1 VQGEAVEVAAELAFG
16 ERLVAGAA
24 AAPRVV
30 GGFVDRVSGG
40 RELRDP
46 LRYNSGMSEI
56 LVPEDPLA
64 RFQDLYSAL
73 NADRSWFQSAAPL
86 RFAALAAMCI
96 PGEADE
102 VAKSIRQ
109 IGDRVKAESSMLGV
123 MRSDLRFIVAAV
135 LLSRGDTAD
144 GLMGEV
150 RRVRALFRA
159 RSMRRA
165 EAYETMAIL
174 MLRMKADH
182 APVSDDAI
190 DRFKAMYEEMKLHH
204 WWLTGPEDFPA
215 CAILSGQNAAIDEI
229 GARTEAIYQA
239 LIAVGFNVGDP
250 LQTAA
255 NLLYLASGQPD
266 DIAQRYRALAEGFK
280 LAGVSIWRSDY
291 DELAILSFL
300 RHSAQQIVETV
311 LSRRAVIETLKP
323 KPGRGLTFNLASSV
337 AFLELVKVDEQMQA
351 ITDTRA
357 LLDIQAVIQ
366 AQQAAA
372 VAATAGAAAAA
383 SANG

>member
-1 VQGEAVEVAAELAFG
+1 M
-16 ERLVAGAA
+16 
-24 AAPRVV
+24 
-30 GGFVDRVSGG
+30 VSGVAEG
-40 RELRDP
+40 REGGVVVRRAGSRGRLYRST
-46 LRYNSGMSEI
+46 RAATTSACYNVGMAEI
-56 LVPEDPLA
+56 LVPEDPLM
-64 RFQDLYSAL
+64 RFQDLYTAL
-73 NADRSWFQSAAPL
+73 NADRSWFQSADPL
-86 RFAALAAMCI
+86 RFAAIAAMCI
-96 PGEADE
+96 PGQAGE

-109 IGDRVKAESSMLGV
+109 IGDRIKAESGMFGA
-123 MRSDLRFIVAAV
+123 MRSDLRFIVAAI

-174 MLRMKADH
+174 MLRMKADQ
-182 APVSDDAI
+182 APVSDDAL

-215 CAILSGQNAAIDEI
+215 CAILSGQDADIDEI

-239 LIAVGFNVGDP
+239 LITVGFAAGDP

-255 NLLYLASGQPD
+255 NLLYLASGQPH
-266 DIAQRYRALAEGFK
+266 DIAQRYHALAEGFK

-300 RHSAQQIVETV
+300 HHSAQQIIETV
-311 LSRRAVIETLKP
+311 LARRAVIEALKP
-323 KPGRGLTFNLASSV
+323 KPSRELTFNLASSV
-337 AFLELVKVDEQMQA
+337 AFLELVKVDEQMHT
-351 ITDTRA
+351 ITDARA
-357 LLDIQAVIQ
+357 LMDIQAIIQ

-372 VAATAGAAAAA
+372 AAGAAAAA
-383 SANG
+383 SAASAGGS

>member
-1 VQGEAVEVAAELAFG
+1 
-16 ERLVAGAA
+16 
-24 AAPRVV
+24 
-30 GGFVDRVSGG
+30 
-40 RELRDP
+40 
-46 LRYNSGMSEI
+46 MSEI
-56 LVPEDPLA
+56 LVPEDPLV
-64 RFQDLYSAL
+64 RFQDLYTAL
-73 NADRSWFQSAAPL
+73 NADRSWFQSADPL
-86 RFAALAAMCI
+86 RFAAIAAMCI
-96 PGEADE
+96 PGQAVE

-109 IGDRVKAESSMLGV
+109 IGDRIKAESGMFGA
-123 MRSDLRFIVAAV
+123 MRSDLRFIVAAI

-174 MLRMKADH
+174 MLRMKADQ
-182 APVSDDAI
+182 APVSDDAL

-215 CAILSGQNAAIDEI
+215 CAVLSGQDADIDEI

-239 LIAVGFNVGDP
+239 LITVGFAAGDP

-255 NLLYLASGQPD
+255 NLLYLASGQPH
-266 DIAQRYRALAEGFK
+266 DIAQRYHALAEGFK

-300 RHSAQQIVETV
+300 HHSARQIIETV
-311 LSRRAVIETLKP
+311 LARRAVIEALKP
-323 KPGRGLTFNLASSV
+323 KPSRELTFNLASSV
-337 AFLELVKVDEQMQA
+337 AFLELVKVDEQMHT
-351 ITDTRA
+351 ITDARA
-357 LLDIQAVIQ
+357 LMDIQAIIQ

-372 VAATAGAAAAA
+372 AAGAAAASAA
-383 SANG
+383 SAGGS